1 MGEGTGMTDGIL
13 AIVILAYF
21 YLLVVVVD
29 FIMGGEND

>member
-1 MGEGTGMTDGIL
+1 MSDGIL

-29 FIMGGEND
+29 FIMGGRK